1 MHSQRRLLRRRRS
14 LSYGSWA
21 LQVRQIEPLRTEQQ
35 GRRPEGTVYTITD
48 QGRQELSL
56 HRMRALSEPD
66 VRSTTVEVALK
77 WVAGLGPLAL
87 AAYDHYRRS
96 L

>member
-1 MHSQRRLLRRRRS
+1 
-14 LSYGSWA
+14 
-21 LQVRQIEPLRTEQQ
+21 
-35 GRRPEGTVYTITD
+35 
-48 QGRQELSL
+48 
-56 HRMRALSEPD
+56 MRALSEPD

-77 WVAGLGPLAL
+77 WVAGFGPLAL